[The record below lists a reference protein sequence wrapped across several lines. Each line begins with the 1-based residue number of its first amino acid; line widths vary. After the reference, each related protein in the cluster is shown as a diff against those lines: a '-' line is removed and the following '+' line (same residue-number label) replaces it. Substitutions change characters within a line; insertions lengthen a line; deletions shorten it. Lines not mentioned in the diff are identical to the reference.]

1 MEEFPI
7 PECPICK
14 DIYSANQT
22 DIHAPKILK
31 CGHTLCKKCLEN
43 IITKEEKSY
52 CPDPECKE
60 EIKKEKSI
68 EDYITNKDIMK
79 QINLIFNLSR
89 PSDENNNE
97 DKPINY
103 NIIVLGNAG
112 VGKTSLITRI
122 SKNIF
127 LENCPSTI
135 GFSMTYYYVK
145 YKNKKYQLSFR
156 DPSGQEKFKA
166 VTKNFLRNT
175 DGVLFIFDVS
185 DEKSFLDLESWYC
198 LYEEENEKIIGLLIG
213 NKCDLPYKVDKSE
226 CEKFADEHGLDYM
239 ELSSKED
246 KNIKKAVIF
255 LLKKIKESKLL
266 YDSVRSS
273 MNDYFLLQPEKKEKD
288 EKNEK
293 EGKDVKDGEK
303 NKKQKQKQKKKKCC

>member
-52 CPDPECKE
+52 CPDSECKE

-79 QINLIFNLSR
+79 QINLIFNLNK
-89 PSDENNNE
+89 PDDENNDE
-97 DKPINY
+97 SDKNNKY
-103 NIIVLGNAG
+103 NVILLGNSG
-112 VGKTSLITRI
+112 LGKTSIIRRLST
-122 SKNIF
+122 NIF
-127 LENCPSTI
+127 LEYFTTTI
-135 GFSMTYYYVK
+135 GCDLTIYYVK
-145 YKNKKYQLSFR
+145 YRNKKYKLTFR
-156 DPSGQEKFKA
+156 DPSGQERFKV
-166 VTKNFLRNT
+166 VTKNFLRNV

-185 DEKSFLDLESWYC
+185 DEKSFLDLESWYS
-198 LYEEENEKIIGLLIG
+198 LYEEENEKITGLLIG
-213 NKCDLPYKVDKSE
+213 NKCDLPYKVDKNE
-226 CEKFADEHGLDYM
+226 CEKFAEEHGLDYM

-255 LLKKIKESKLL
+255 LLKKIRESKLL

-273 MNDYFLLQPEKKEKD
+273 MNDYFLLQPEKKEK
-288 EKNEK
+288 NEK
-293 EGKDVKDGEK
+293 EGKDEKDEKDGKK
-303 NKKQKQKQKKKKCC
+303 NKKQKQKKKKCC